1 MHLFFAQKPILLEK
15 VPRGKPDA
23 DDRPGPRH
31 CVNQRAVEI
40 YTMAVSNWKLIND
53 LKLIRDTGSVEV
65 ANEKTTMLTS
75 DFLALPSVEVNERG

>member
-1 MHLFFAQKPILLEK
+1 MTGQ
-15 VPRGKPDA
+15 VPDIVSTSAPSR
-23 DDRPGPRH
+23 
-31 CVNQRAVEI
+31 